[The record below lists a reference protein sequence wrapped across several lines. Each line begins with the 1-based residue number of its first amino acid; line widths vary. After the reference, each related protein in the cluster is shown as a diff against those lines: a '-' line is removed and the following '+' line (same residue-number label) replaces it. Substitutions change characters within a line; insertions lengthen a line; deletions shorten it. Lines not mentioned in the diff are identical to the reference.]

1 MADKDVVQA
10 LFYIEPKTPHNRVQ
24 HIGCRLVL
32 TEKLIHAGFTRG
44 GVFNLPDGRV
54 EVLIEGSKRDI
65 ETFYQE
71 AKENLVR
78 WLEEKTDNKERLKQ
92 MIGNPGIT
100 LSALEF
106 KSGLLILDVGLFSHS
121 LEMNQLEKGVDVY
134 YTLMQAFRENSAAY
148 QELMGAF
155 KHNSEVFRQ
164 NSGIYGELR
173 DTIKGLNRLLD
184 EKLSKS

>member
-1 MADKDVVQA
+1 MANEETIQA
-10 LFYIEPKTPHNRVQ
+10 LFYIEPKTPRNRVQ

-32 TEKLIHAGFTRG
+32 TEKLIHAGFTKG

-54 EVLIEGSKRDI
+54 EVIMEGNRRDV

-71 AKENLVR
+71 VKENLVT

-92 MIGNPGIT
+92 MIGNPGIAV
-100 LSALEF
+100 SSLEF

-155 KHNSEVFRQ
+155 KQNSEVFKQ
-164 NSGIYGELR
+164 NSGIYGELK